1 MITTWV
7 VAADSSRA
15 KILAAE
21 KRNGPLTEVEDLVH
35 TEARLQEQDLKSDTR
50 GRAFDSGGQGRHA
63 MEPRNTAKQ
72 QEAIRFAK
80 QVCDTLTSAHGE
92 GRFEKLYIVAAP
104 TFLGLLRDC
113 LNSVVQSKIAGE
125 VSKNL
130 ATHSPQDIRG
140 HLPEYL

>member
-1 MITTWV
+1 MNTWV

-15 KILAAE
+15 RILSAE
-21 KRNGPLTEVEDLVH
+21 SRNGALVEVEALVRP
-35 TEARLQEQDLKSDTR
+35 ESRLHGQDLLSDSP

-63 MEPRNTAKQ
+63 MGTRNDVKQ

-80 QVCDTLTSAHGE
+80 QVSERLTSAHSH

-104 TFLGLLRDC
+104 AFLGLLRES
-113 LNSVVQSKIAGE
+113 LHAPVQQLIAGE

-130 ATHSPQDIRG
+130 ASHGIEEIRQ
-140 HLPEYL
+140 HLPDFL